1 MGSVCGMIG
10 VIYPQT
16 LVPHNK
22 DRDSGLLRE
31 VDAVPCTSGS
41 VALWVIR
48 EREAEIGSQLNHLL
62 IADGASSSAVL
73 LPVGSMDLSLEIEQ
87 ALSVESGFGVCACCA
102 TVYESG
108 VLLRTGRIRHWVT
121 PSKKRERW
129 GNQYDSRHTVVC

>member
-1 MGSVCGMIG
+1 MGGMIG

-22 DRDSGLLRE
+22 DRYPCLLRE
-31 VDAVPCTSGS
+31 VDAVPCASGS
-41 VALWVIR
+41 VALWVIG

-62 IADGASSSAVL
+62 VADGTSGSAVL

-108 VLLRTGRIRHWVT
+108 ALLGLLDDLLHSDEQCVGVIRCPLVCAGTGD
-121 PSKKRERW
+121 E
-129 GNQYDSRHTVVC
+129 